1 MDANY
6 PILTA
11 REFIA
16 QGTTAGAIMSIADTL
31 ATPTADRPPLKALA
45 KRVRQV
51 AREVADITGQSLQVP
66 GAVTD
71 ARFIAR
77 RKAHKSSANDNR
89 RSGRGAYDRQHFA
102 RRAA

>member
-11 REFIA
+11 QDFIK
-16 QGTTAGAIMSIADTL
+16 QGTTAGAIMSVADTL
-31 ATPTADRPPLKALA
+31 AAPTADRPPLRALA

-51 AREVADITGQSLQVP
+51 AQEVADITGQSLQAP

-77 RKAHKSSANDNR
+77 RKAHNDNR
-89 RSGRGAYDRQHFA
+89 KAARSV